1 MILSRL
7 HQDVQ
12 AVICVNAV
20 FFIQLSLIFVLVRL
34 FLKFLKKIRKIL
46 KMRRRYPTT
55 AKMERAGG
63 QVEGQ
68 LENQPGE
75 VLGKE
80 DATPYLKT
88 LVSY

>member
-1 MILSRL
+1 MPFSQFNSLAL
-7 HQDVQ
+7 L
-12 AVICVNAV
+12 VI
-20 FFIQLSLIFVLVRL
+20 VRL
-34 FLKFLKKIRKIL
+34 CLKFPKKTRKIQ
-46 KMRRRYPTT
+46 KMKRIYLTS

-80 DATPYLKT
+80 GATPYLKT
-88 LVSY
+88 LVSLKNI

>member
-1 MILSRL
+1 MIFSRL

-20 FFIQLSLIFVLVRL
+20 FFIQLSVLVRL

-55 AKMERAGG
+55 AKMEKAGG

>member
-1 MILSRL
+1 MIFSRL
-7 HQDVQ
+7 HQHVQ
-12 AVICVNAV
+12 VVICVNAV
-20 FFIQLSLIFVLVRL
+20 FFIQLSVLVRL

>member
-1 MILSRL
+1 MIFSRL

-20 FFIQLSLIFVLVRL
+20 FFIQLSVLVRL

>member
-1 MILSRL
+1 MYK
-7 HQDVQ
+7 
-12 AVICVNAV
+12 
-20 FFIQLSLIFVLVRL
+20 QLSVLMPFSSFNCLSLFVLVRL
-34 FLKFLKKIRKIL
+34 FLKFLKKIRKTL